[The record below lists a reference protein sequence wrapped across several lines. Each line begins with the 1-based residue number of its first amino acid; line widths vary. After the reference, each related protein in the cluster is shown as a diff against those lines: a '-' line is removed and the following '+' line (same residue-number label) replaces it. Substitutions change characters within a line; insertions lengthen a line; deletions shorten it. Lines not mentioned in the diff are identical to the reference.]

1 MLESGEPFSLR
12 ALARDAGVSTAAPYR
27 HFADREELESALA
40 VHGLQELMREL
51 TADRE
56 PPTTAEDIG
65 EVAVRYVRFAM
76 RRPAL
81 FHLMFGQPCDDQ
93 NDERVRAAA
102 ALRGYLR
109 EVMARVFPQS
119 EPDALATAGWS
130 LAHGLAFLHL
140 DGKLPNADP
149 EKIDERVRAAFA
161 AVFPPVTRAKTN
173 SRRANQAESNHAKR
187 NIVNA
192 RIAKSDHIESDR
204 AASNATDSNHTEA
217 EHGAAAHRTANHA
230 VNLNHTAPNH
240 IANPN
245 YSTSNHTESSIQ

>member
-1 MLESGEPFSLR
+1 MRETLIRSALQMLESGEPFSLR

-40 VHGLQELMREL
+40 VHGLQELMRDL

-56 PPTTAEDIG
+56 PPATAEDIG

-102 ALRGYLR
+102 ALRDYLR

-140 DGKLPNADP
+140 DGKLPNTDP
-149 EKIDERVRAAFA
+149 DEIDKRVRSAFA
-161 AVFPPVTRAKTN
+161 AVFPPVARAETTRRRTNRAKP
-173 SRRANQAESNHAKR
+173 
-187 NIVNA
+187 
-192 RIAKSDHIESDR
+192 DHDKPNRS
-204 AASNATDSNHTEA
+204 ASN
-217 EHGAAAHRTANHA
+217 R
-230 VNLNHTAPNH
+230 
-240 IANPN
+240 
-245 YSTSNHTESSIQ
+245 STSNHTESSIQ